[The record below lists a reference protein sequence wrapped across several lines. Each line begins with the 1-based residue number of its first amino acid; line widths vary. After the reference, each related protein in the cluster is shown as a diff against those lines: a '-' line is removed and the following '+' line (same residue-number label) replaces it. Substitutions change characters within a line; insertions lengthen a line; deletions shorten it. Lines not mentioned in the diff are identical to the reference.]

1 MKHPIYIAMATAALL
16 GVAACASTPSESRSS
31 VRVVNVNGYTV
42 LDREHV
48 LLNGGVSRH
57 YLVTLRNRCS
67 GLNFGIQLA
76 TSFPSTAT
84 LYYPMNEHIVLD
96 DGRRCYIETVEEVES
111 EEAAQAL
118 IAERAEAESND
129 AGG

>member
-1 MKHPIYIAMATAALL
+1 MKHLISSALAAAALV
-16 GVAACASTPSESRSS
+16 GIAGCATTTSESRSS
-31 VRVVNVNGYTV
+31 VRVVNVNGYSV

-57 YLVTLRNRCS
+57 YLVTLRQRCS

-84 LYYPMNEHIVLD
+84 LYYPMNEFIVLD
-96 DGRRCYIETVEEVES
+96 DGRRCHIETVEEVES
-111 EEAAQAL
+111 EEAALGL
-118 IAERAEAESND
+118 IAERAEEADGES
-129 AGG
+129 